1 MHKYLMGEYFFHIV
15 KNLIFNKY
23 FRLPEALEI
32 SNNILYYAVFLFLN
46 TIKTDNIK
54 LAECFVTVLDPSR
67 IYFKTNN

>member
-1 MHKYLMGEYFFHIV
+1 MGEYFHNIC

-32 SNNILYYAVFLFLN
+32 SNNILEQAVFLFLKL
-46 TIKTDNIK
+46 IKTDNIK
-54 LAECFVTVLDPSR
+54 LTECFATILDPSR

>member
-54 LAECFVTVLDPSR
+54 LAECFATVLDPSR

>member
-1 MHKYLMGEYFFHIV
+1 MGEYFFHIV

-54 LAECFVTVLDPSR
+54 LAECFATVLDPSR